1 MFFEILRQIS
11 DNRRTPLLLDV
22 NFFEFLYCR
31 KLFELC
37 LIKKNHIYSQDETIY
52 DFREITKLQKKLNN
66 KENINQNEDSENDS
80 YDENY

>member
-1 MFFEILRQIS
+1 M
-11 DNRRTPLLLDV
+11 
-22 NFFEFLYCR
+22 
-31 KLFELC
+31 